1 MAALYH
7 YNMHSS
13 DVMRWLGGT
22 YTGAYRLNQNTVE
35 LLQQHDIDPFLIAQ
49 YIRATTV
56 GCPNHFVAEVSRDN
70 FLEYLGRGNHPSVAR
85 YVTEVMNTLIKEH
98 RNRFNMPLPVYLAR
112 YIPHLF
118 VTPQAL
124 IVKLDKARLIF
135 DASKRWTAKSI
146 SINKMSSTYLG
157 TELLCLYGTTLRD
170 TLERIYDLRITHPH
184 ADIVVHANDVKR

>member
-1 MAALYH
+1 MHSYHTNSSAHNHRAMMAALYH
-7 YNMHSS
+7 YNMHSP

-85 YVTEVMNTLIKEH
+85 YVTEVMKG
-98 RNRFNMPLPVYLAR
+98 
-112 YIPHLF
+112 HLLC
-118 VTPQAL
+118 AL
-124 IVKLDKARLIF
+124 ICAPIAPIAPIL
-135 DASKRWTAKSI
+135 
-146 SINKMSSTYLG
+146 
-157 TELLCLYGTTLRD
+157 
-170 TLERIYDLRITHPH
+170 
-184 ADIVVHANDVKR
+184 